1 MLILIGGA
9 GRVIMLL
16 QAEFVRLSHEIEKGN
31 AFEGH
36 KGEDDEVFRYQVLT
50 PYQETMAASA

>member
-1 MLILIGGA
+1 MLT
-9 GRVIMLL
+9 
-16 QAEFVRLSHEIEKGN
+16 N

-50 PYQETMAASA
+50 LLVYEALSY